1 MLTGTL
7 SAVQRGSE
15 VAKTIPFAEVTAA
28 LEEWRSGSRERTTT
42 ALLCRGL
49 LQELAN
55 RYPGRSVEVRVPPF
69 GAVQCIAGPDHRR
82 GTPANVVELAPE
94 DWIAAASGEH
104 SWAQLSAAGKISA
117 SGTRADLG
125 EFLPLVR

>member
-1 MLTGTL
+1 MPTEVL
-7 SAVQRGSE
+7 SAGLRGSG
-15 VAKTIPFAEVTAA
+15 VAKTIPFAEVSAA
-28 LEEWRSGSRERTTT
+28 LDAWRAGSRERTTT

-69 GAVQCIAGPDHRR
+69 GAVQCIPGPDHRR

-94 DWIAAASGEH
+94 DWIAAASGER
-104 SWAQLSAAGKISA
+104 SWSQLSAAGKISA
-117 SGTRADLG
+117 SGTRADLS